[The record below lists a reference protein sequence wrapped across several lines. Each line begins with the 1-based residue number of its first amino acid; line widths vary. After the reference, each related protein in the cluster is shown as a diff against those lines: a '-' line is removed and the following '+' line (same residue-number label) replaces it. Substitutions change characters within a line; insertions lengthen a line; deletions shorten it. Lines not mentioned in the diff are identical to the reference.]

1 MVEFALVLPILLVIL
16 AGIVKFG
23 QAFNYYIDETHL
35 ASEGSRFA
43 SVDRNPGGSGTP
55 LGQWLL
61 NQADATDLQTNGQV
75 TITCLDT
82 NGDGVTNAV
91 GDAVRVTVKYPSFNF
106 LPFLGTNHSLGWFSW
121 SKIASL
127 DVSASSTVRLEAKPS
142 NYSGTGC

>member
-1 MVEFALVLPILLVIL
+1 MSGEQRMSATRVAGALGRPRPSLRRALRRARREEGVAMVEFALVLPILLVIL

-43 SVDRNPGGSGTP
+43 SVNQNPGGSGTS
-55 LGQWLL
+55 LAQWLL

-82 NGDGVTNAV
+82 NGD
-91 GDAVRVTVKYPSFNF
+91 
-106 LPFLGTNHSLGWFSW
+106 
-121 SKIASL
+121 
-127 DVSASSTVRLEAKPS
+127 
-142 NYSGTGC
+142 